1 MASQEFLA
9 AEIGTSSGVVSRV
22 SFTQG
27 LWLARKQSGDVLD
40 GKRQCLNAPIALPET
55 KVSSDT
61 IVQ

>member
-1 MASQEFLA
+1 M
-9 AEIGTSSGVVSRV
+9 VSRV

-27 LWLARKQSGDVLD
+27 LRLARKQSGDVLD